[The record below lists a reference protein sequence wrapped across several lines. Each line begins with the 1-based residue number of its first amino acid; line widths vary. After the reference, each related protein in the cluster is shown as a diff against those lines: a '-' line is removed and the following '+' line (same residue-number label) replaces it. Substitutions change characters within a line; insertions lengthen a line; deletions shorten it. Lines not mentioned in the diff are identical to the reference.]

1 MGRFGIL
8 ISLFI
13 AAVFS
18 SCAGRPAED
27 MTVSFYVSDPTA
39 DEVVLVYHNT
49 ASFFKLD
56 ESGHAEAVLKGMDAV
71 YAKLFYGRD
80 SKMIYLEDGDDVKIS
95 FEGRNF
101 KETFSFEGDNSAAV
115 EYLNSII
122 LTPLPDETYAL
133 SFKEFMQKVT
143 AKKNDAVKLLDAYGL
158 KSSGNF
164 EGIEKGRIAYSYGAM
179 ILMYPMGHAVMSGG
193 ENYVPAEE
201 YYSVVEDYM
210 VEDEELV
217 DLDEYRAFVAE
228 GAHVLDEENRDVKGL
243 YPKTLAQMR
252 YIADRYQSQKVRE
265 SLLHYLAAPYVDR
278 FGTDDIQDLENI
290 YKTYVKDE
298 LLLADYAAKR
308 EKWDLSKPG
317 KVSPDFHA
325 VDIDGKEWS
334 LKDFKGK
341 YVYIDLWATW
351 CNPCRREFPFLKQ
364 LKTDFEGAEIVFLGL
379 STDGSKDK
387 WEDMVRTGELS
398 GVQLYLGPQSSFQKA
413 YNVDGIPRFIL
424 LDKEGKIISNDMSRP
439 SSQETRAF
447 LESLEGIR

>member
-1 MGRFGIL
+1 M
-8 ISLFI
+8 
-13 AAVFS
+13 
-18 SCAGRPAED
+18 
-27 MTVSFYVSDPTA
+27 
-39 DEVVLVYHNT
+39 
-49 ASFFKLD
+49 
-56 ESGHAEAVLKGMDAV
+56 
-71 YAKLFYGRD
+71 
-80 SKMIYLEDGDDVKIS
+80 
-95 FEGRNF
+95 
-101 KETFSFEGDNSAAV
+101 
-115 EYLNSII
+115 
-122 LTPLPDETYAL
+122 
-133 SFKEFMQKVT
+133 
-143 AKKNDAVKLLDAYGL
+143 
-158 KSSGNF
+158 
-164 EGIEKGRIAYSYGAM
+164 
-179 ILMYPMGHAVMSGG
+179 
-193 ENYVPAEE
+193 
-201 YYSVVEDYM
+201 
-210 VEDEELV
+210 
-217 DLDEYRAFVAE
+217 
-228 GAHVLDEENRDVKGL
+228 
-243 YPKTLAQMR
+243 
-252 YIADRYQSQKVRE
+252 
-265 SLLHYLAAPYVDR
+265 DR